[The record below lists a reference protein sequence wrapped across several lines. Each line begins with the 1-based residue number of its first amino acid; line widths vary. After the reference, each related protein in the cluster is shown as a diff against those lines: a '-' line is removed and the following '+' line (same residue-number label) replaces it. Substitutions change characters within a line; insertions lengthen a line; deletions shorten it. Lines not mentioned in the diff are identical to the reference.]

1 MIRQSWKFDQL
12 WLSSQQ
18 IMSREEAS
26 GWRSVWLEREKKL
39 KLLDC
44 IAYTLENL
52 IIIAYS
58 NTPYEVLKRG
68 EKG

>member
-1 MIRQSWKFDQL
+1 
-12 WLSSQQ
+12 
-18 IMSREEAS
+18 MSREEAS